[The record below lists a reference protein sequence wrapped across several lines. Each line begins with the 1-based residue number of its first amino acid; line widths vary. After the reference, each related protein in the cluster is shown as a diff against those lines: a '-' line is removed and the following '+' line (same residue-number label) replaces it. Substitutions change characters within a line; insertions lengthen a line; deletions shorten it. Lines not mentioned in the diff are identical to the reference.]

1 MDEEL
6 QGTKGKEIVYVDSVG
21 NVIETEKKT
30 DAVAGNDLYL
40 TIDKNLQEATYQIIE
55 EKLAGI
61 LVSRIQNIMNYDPA
75 SAGDSSKI
83 IIPIDDVYHALFANE
98 VIDKKDVYK
107 RQISDGTAQ
116 NTSSGILQGDGTTFK
131 WKRCLFL
138 LYVSRRLCGQCFIG
152 RRATC
157 SKRNELP

>member
-1 MDEEL
+1 M
-6 QGTKGKEIVYVDSVG
+6 DSVG

-98 VIDKKDVYK
+98 VIDTKHFSSTDAKETEKKVAALVAEK
-107 RQISDGTAQ
+107 KAGMSGCFHLSRQSDINDINRSA
-116 NTSSGILQGDGTTFK
+116 
-131 WKRCLFL
+131 
-138 LYVSRRLCGQCFIG
+138 Y
-152 RRATC
+152 
-157 SKRNELP
+157 